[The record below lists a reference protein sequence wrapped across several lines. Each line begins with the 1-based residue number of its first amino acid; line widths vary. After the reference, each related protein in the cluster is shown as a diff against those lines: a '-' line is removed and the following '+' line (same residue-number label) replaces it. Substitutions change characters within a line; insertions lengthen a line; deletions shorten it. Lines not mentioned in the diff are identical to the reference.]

1 MRGGGRVRF
10 RIRCK
15 ERQVRRPKVKE
26 NEWKSAAGLGVRL
39 GISIGWARDL
49 GQGRFSGFYR
59 GDLS

>member
-1 MRGGGRVRF
+1 MRF